1 LKKILIILSLLQVYL
16 SFGQIDPT
24 AVQQKELFVKN
35 RQLKIDSISISPYN
49 FKITTIDKT
58 RVPNDNYTVDF
69 GQALVRFK
77 DSIPLAK
84 KYVVFYKALPNFLT
98 KTYQVYD
105 EKLILNP
112 TKSQDTTFV
121 NTAVIK
127 NTPKP
132 FDGLKTKGNFAR
144 GVTVGNNQ
152 DLVVN
157 SALDLQISGM
167 IKDGVSL
174 KAVIRDDNL
183 PRQQIGYSENIKE
196 FDEVYME
203 LKASNWLARG
213 GDILLK
219 NKSYFLKFDKKVQG
233 ALFDYQGEK
242 MNLKASGALVK
253 GQYGQYTF
261 QGQEGNQGP
270 YKIKGENNEVY
281 LLLVNDSERV
291 HANGR
296 LLERGQDKDYSI
308 DYQNAEIIFNPTFAI
323 GNKDRI
329 TIEFQYTDRSYTRLI
344 TFGQTAY
351 KSKKWMFSAS
361 FYNENDA
368 KNNPLQQELNDT
380 QKLFLSQAGDNPNLM
395 QAPSELATSYSEN
408 KILYKKVISGPSYY
422 YQFSNNP
429 NDELFFVR
437 FSNVGASNGSYS
449 IQSSNAI
456 GTIYEYVG
464 LNNGDFEPTIRLIAP
479 NKLQVIAFNAKYN
492 PSEKTAITVE
502 TAQSNYDQN
511 LFSSLDDTDNK
522 ANAFKLKI
530 KQVLIDK
537 SWQVASKVSMEQ
549 LDANFK
555 PVERLQKI
563 EFNYKWNIA
572 DAIGKQTLLKAGL
585 FSHNKNKSF
594 ANYEFQQLQIGEF
607 TSGVNHQLEA
617 NYLYKKMGFK
627 LKRNLLSSK
636 NQLEDNAYN
645 YLLASSTYKNNKARY
660 TISYESEKTTRTN
673 QNTQLLNPL
682 SRAFSDAKMEVQFG
696 KANQRNITLGYAYIL
711 NDSIKNNRLE
721 QKTKTNSYSLKTRF
735 LQSKNGQGNLFINY
749 RNTHILAD
757 NSTINTLNAKLDF
770 KHNFSKKLLQWRTTM
785 ETFSG
790 TLPQQEFTYIE
801 AEQGLGYY
809 KWNDYNGNNIQE
821 LTEFEVAQFQDEAL
835 YIRVLLPTKHYIKT
849 FQTKFSQALIINPN
863 RWQQS
868 KKKSLAFLAK
878 FYNQTNLIIDKKN
891 EQQNN
896 QFDFKP
902 FDLQDINTL
911 GLLYSLQN
919 NLYFNRGK
927 QHYSLRYEYLDSKNK
942 TLLSIGLQEQ
952 YNHSDALYFQHK
964 IKRFWIVSLSAKQQN
979 SQHYSENNTI
989 ANYEMQSNSLMP
1001 KISYQANKNTVFSL
1015 AYTTK
1020 RKENTIGNQELLNQ
1034 EIFAF
1039 KLHHLGNKQFSFD
1052 LNIQLYNNAFSGNT
1066 NSPVAYQML
1075 AGLQAGKNQVWQLL
1089 VRKKI
1094 NSFMDLNIQYNGR
1107 KATTSSTIHN
1117 GSVQLKAYF

>member
-1 LKKILIILSLLQVYL
+1 LKKTLFILSLLQVYL

-24 AVQQKELFVKN
+24 AVQQKERVVQN
-35 RQLKIDSISISPYN
+35 RQIQINSISISPYN
-49 FKITTIDKT
+49 FKITTIDAVA
-58 RVPNDNYTVDF
+58 VPKENYTVDF
-69 GQALVRFK
+69 GQALVTFK
-77 DSIPLAK
+77 DGIPLAK
-84 KYVVFYKALPNFLT
+84 KYIVYYKALPKFLT

-112 TKSQDTTFV
+112 SQNQDTTFV

-132 FDGLKTKGNFAR
+132 FDGLKTKGTFSR
-144 GVTVGNNQ
+144 GITVGNNQ

-157 SALDLQISGM
+157 SALDLQISGI
-167 IKDGVSL
+167 IKNGVTL

-219 NKSYFLKFDKKVQG
+219 NQSHFLKFDKKVQG
-233 ALFDYQGEK
+233 VLFDYQGDK
-242 MNLKASGALVK
+242 ISVKASGALVK
-253 GQYGQYTF
+253 GQYGSYAF

-281 LLLVNDSERV
+281 LLLVTDSERV
-291 HANGR
+291 YANGR
-296 LLERGQDKDYSI
+296 LLERGQDKDYII
-308 DYQNAEIIFNPTFAI
+308 DYQNAEIIFKPTFAI

-351 KSKKWMFSAS
+351 KAKKWQFSAS
-361 FYNENDA
+361 IYNENDA

-408 KILYKKVISGPSYY
+408 KILYKKVTSGASYY
-422 YQFSNNP
+422 YEFSTNP
-429 NDELFFVR
+429 NDELFYVR
-437 FSNVGASNGSYS
+437 FTNVGANNGSYS
-449 IQSSNAI
+449 IQSTQAI

-464 LNNGDFEPTIRLIAP
+464 TTNGDFEPTIRLIAP
-479 NKLQVIAFNAKYN
+479 NKLQVLAFNANYN
-492 PSEKTAITVE
+492 PNEKTNIGIE
-502 TAQSNYDQN
+502 TALSNYDQN
-511 LFSSLDDTDNK
+511 LFSSLDDGDNK
-522 ANAFKLKI
+522 ANAFKVNF
-530 KQVLIDK
+530 KQVLLDK
-537 SWQVASKVSMEQ
+537 SWQIATKASLEQ
-549 LDANFK
+549 LDENFK

-563 EFNYKWNIA
+563 EFNYKWNIS
-572 DAIGKQTLLKAGL
+572 DILGKQTFFKAGL

-594 ANYEFQQLQIGEF
+594 ANYEFQQLKIGAF
-607 TSGVNHQLEA
+607 TSGVNQQLDA
-617 NYLYKKMGFK
+617 NYLYKKINFK
-627 LKRNLLSSK
+627 IKGNLLTSE
-636 NQLEDNAYN
+636 NLLEDNNYD
-645 YLLASSTYKNNKARY
+645 YLLASTTYKRDKAHY
-660 TISYESEKTTRTN
+660 TISYESEKTKRSN
-673 QNTQLLNPL
+673 RDTQILNPL

-696 KANQRNITLGYAYIL
+696 KANQKNITLGYAYIL

-721 QKTKTNSYSLKTRF
+721 QKSKTNSYSVKTRF
-735 LQSKNGQGNLFINY
+735 LQSKNGQGNLFVNY
-749 RNTHILAD
+749 RNTNILAD
-757 NSTINTLNAKLDF
+757 NSTINALNAKLDF
-770 KHNFSKKLLQWRTTM
+770 KHNFSKKLLQWHTTM

-790 TLPQQEFTYIE
+790 TLPQQEFTYVE

-821 LTEFEVAQFQDEAL
+821 LTEFEVAQFQDEAN
-835 YIRVLLPTKHYIKT
+835 YIRVLLPTKNYIKT
-849 FQTKFSQALIINPN
+849 FQTKFTQSLILNPN
-863 RWQQS
+863 SWQQS
-868 KKKSLAFLAK
+868 KSKIVGFISKL
-878 FYNQTNLIIDKKN
+878 YNQTNLIVDKKN
-891 EQQNN
+891 QQLNN
-896 QFDFKP
+896 QFEFSP
-902 FDLQDINTL
+902 FDLEDTNAL

-952 YNHSDALYFQHK
+952 YNHLDALYFQHK
-964 IKRFWIVSLSAKQQN
+964 IKQFWIVEITAKQQN
-979 SQHYSENNTI
+979 SQHYSENNSI
-989 ANYEMQSNSLMP
+989 ANYEMQTNSLIP
-1001 KISYQANKNTVFSL
+1001 KIRYNASKNTLFSL

-1020 RKENTIGNQELLNQ
+1020 TKENTIGNQEILAQ
-1034 EIFAF
+1034 KIFTF
-1039 KLHHLGNKQFSFD
+1039 KFHHSGKKQFSFD
-1052 LNIQLYNNAFSGNT
+1052 LNIDLYNNDFTGNA

-1075 AGLQAGKNQVWQLL
+1075 SGLQAGKNQVWQLL

-1094 NSFMDLNIQYNGR
+1094 NSFMDLNIQYSGR
-1107 KATTSSTIHN
+1107 KATTSNTIHN